1 MGRRAALRSPRTRG
15 GREASDAG
23 SEARWAVSA
32 RDESVRALGSASLA
46 RGSDST
52 SARFTIARFTIAAPP
67 AAKTIDPAA
76 NPAPPRA
83 LAPNDDDAEA
93 EAEEV
98 NPASRVGWMTPSEE
112 EGCALMPLEPLCAR
126 EMGNS
131 RAAREAAR
139 PASTRRPKVRA
150 AWRIAHVA

>member
-1 MGRRAALRSPRTRG
+1 M
-15 GREASDAG
+15 
-23 SEARWAVSA
+23 
-32 RDESVRALGSASLA
+32 A

-76 NPAPPRA
+76 NPAPPARA

-98 NPASRVGWMTPSEE
+98 NPASVGWMTPSEE